1 MTMDLVYLALGISF
15 FALSVALTCGFERLR
30 KPS

>member
-1 MTMDLVYLALGISF
+1 MDLVYLGLLTGG
-15 FALSVALTCGFERLR
+15 FAISVAVTYAFERLR

>member
-30 KPS
+30 KRS